1 MDVKNESLSI
11 EPNISD
17 TRKIDALQI
26 VSDRK
31 IEKDKE
37 FRSR

>member
-26 VSDRK
+26 VSDRE

-37 FRSR
+37 IRSR

>member
-17 TRKIDALQI
+17 ARKIDALQI
-26 VSDRK
+26 VSDREK
-31 IEKDKE
+31 EKDKE
-37 FRSR
+37 IRSR